1 MSRALDAVNLDDK
14 LATFEE
20 TWVPKV
26 VGELNGQYVKV
37 AKFLGEYIWHDHAGE
52 DELFLVLR
60 GRLAIH
66 LRDRVVDLRE
76 GELFIVPRGVEHKP
90 VAEELCHVLLFEPA
104 CTRNTGTVDDERT
117 IEAEDLQQI

>member
-14 LATFEE
+14 LTKFEE

-60 GRLAIH
+60 GRLQIH
-66 LRDRVVDLRE
+66 LRDGPMSVADWPQKRQRMPLMGWTDRENQRTLR
-76 GELFIVPRGVEHKP
+76 R
-90 VAEELCHVLLFEPA
+90 
-104 CTRNTGTVDDERT
+104 R
-117 IEAEDLQQI
+117 